1 MSIYDFGKWA
11 FLPSNLYMR
20 RLLYF
25 KGSSNLFFCLVSP
38 FFVGAPECN
47 VPLQIQNGRWDFAR
61 LRFVRFPAL
70 SHGAA
75 LNDTSWKALRAFPIK
90 IIFTPTFLPPLLY
103 APKSAIE
110 SFLCPLP
117 NPLPTP
123 FPLRRFPF
131 SEPLRRQ
138 RAPIPPQD
146 SRRVRIREFP
156 LPENVPVP
164 HHPRARPPSIV

>member
-70 SHGAA
+70 SYGAA
-75 LNDTSWKALRAFPIK
+75 LNDTSWKTLIAFLIK
-90 IIFTPTFLPPLLY
+90 TISTPPFPPPLLY
-103 APKSAIE
+103 A
-110 SFLCPLP
+110 LP
-117 NPLPTP
+117 NPLPTHSP
-123 FPLRRFPF
+123 SAASPLASPLRDNTRPHLLKTVGARGSNNFLYRKT
-131 SEPLRRQ
+131 SLLHTI
-138 RAPIPPQD
+138 RAHVHPP
-146 SRRVRIREFP
+146 
-156 LPENVPVP
+156 
-164 HHPRARPPSIV
+164 